1 MDTLTDVAQAMRAVL
16 TVKADELAKS
26 CGLVKRSR
34 KVTGSKLARTLV
46 FGWLQNAP
54 PSAEGLARAG
64 FGHGLKI
71 SAQGLDKRLSQAR
84 TAAFMRGVLELA
96 AAQAVA
102 ARGAPP
108 GSLLDRFEAVWL
120 LDSTRLALPPPLAA
134 QWPGTGG
141 SGPAASLK
149 VDVALELKSGRLG
162 LELRAGRQGD
172 PASPLAARPAPGALH
187 LRDLGYFSLAR
198 LREMGRR
205 GEYVVSRLQPGTAA
219 FLGDG
224 ARIDWRR
231 WLGGLARQGVA
242 KLDVPVRLGVAEQWP
257 VRLLLWRLPEEAAA
271 RRRARLRD
279 NARKKSRQPS
289 AEALA
294 LCDWNLLVTNTG
306 LEKLSLDEAA
316 VLYRVRWQIELLFKL
331 WKSHARLGHSRSA
344 NPNHILCEIYAKLA
358 GVLVQHWLA
367 LAGLWRNAGR
377 SLVKGGSWCGSNPPV
392 WRPSSTTRPRCSGGW
407 RNWPSVSGRAA
418 RSTAER
424 KSPTPANNW
433 KTGWAI
439 A

>member
-1 MDTLTDVAQAMRAVL
+1 MDTLSDVAQAMRAVL

-46 FGWLQNAP
+46 FGWLQNGP

-84 TAAFMRGVLELA
+84 TAAFMRGVLEQA
-96 AAQAVA
+96 VAQAVA

-120 LDSTRLALPPPLAA
+120 LDSTQLALPPALAA

-162 LELRAGRQGD
+162 LELRAGRQAD
-172 PASPLAARPAPGALH
+172 PASPLASVPAPGALH

-198 LREMGRR
+198 LREMGQR
-205 GEYVVSRLQPGTAA
+205 GEYAVSRLQPGAAA

-224 ARIDWRR
+224 TRIDWRR

-242 KLDVPVRLGVAEQWP
+242 KLDVKVLLGVAGRLP
-257 VRLLLWRLPEEAAA
+257 ARLLLWRLPEEAAA
-271 RRRARLRD
+271 RRRAKLRD
-279 NARKKSRQPS
+279 NARKKSRQPT

-294 LCDWNLLVTNTG
+294 LCGWSLLVTNAG
-306 LEKLSLDEAA
+306 PEKLGLDEAA
-316 VLYRVRWQIELLFKL
+316 VLYRARWQIERLFKL
-331 WKSHARLGHSRSA
+331 WKTHAQLGRSRSA
-344 NPNHILCEIYAKLA
+344 NPNHILCEIYAKLV
-358 GVLVQHWLA
+358 GVLLQHWLA
-367 LAGLWRNAGR
+367 LAGLWRDAGR
-377 SLVKGGSWCGSNPPV
+377 SLVKGGSLCGSNPPV
-392 WRPSSTTRPRCSGGW
+392 WRPSSTTRPHCSGGW
-407 RNWPSVSGRAA
+407 RSWSSASSVAV
-418 RSTAER
+418 RSTPER
-424 KSPTPANNW
+424 KSPIPANNW
-433 KTGWAI
+433 KTGWAM